1 MAVCEIGPSDQAQA
15 WGTESAVTLEYTDV
29 MEVMHGGVPSQE
41 GCAAG
46 PPESWPPPSLALF
59 PGELGS
65 ALCSQVLGETG
76 LYLSVPWFWGV
87 RDLYALRSEAC
98 GAAG

>member
-1 MAVCEIGPSDQAQA
+1 M
-15 WGTESAVTLEYTDV
+15 TLEYTDV
-29 MEVMHGGVPSQE
+29 MEVMHGGIPAQE
-41 GCAAG
+41 GCAAW
-46 PPESWPPPSLALF
+46 PLESWLPPSLALF

-76 LYLSVPWFWGV
+76 LYLSVPRFWGV
-87 RDLYALRSEAC
+87 RGSYALRGEAC